1 MTNETKITQ
10 CFQIISTSV
19 ASSTPALMWFFVHSA
34 LTPYILSSAFDK
46 ILFIL
51 KKFSWDATTTI
62 KPFQSKV
69 FESFEHLSSREHL
82 CFTFYYIC
90 LLTLIPAKSPRFHL
104 LIPKLVQRPPC
115 IWPKHQISSIRF
127 LCEGKWKKKLAILT
141 QTEWALQGCNMTSLS
156 LYFFL
161 PS

>member
-1 MTNETKITQ
+1 MRPKLHNVSKLYQ
-10 CFQIISTSV
+10 PVLPAPCLHSCGSLSTLLSLP
-19 ASSTPALMWFFVHSA
+19 TYFLVHLIKS
-34 LTPYILSSAFDK
+34 YSKKKKK

-51 KKFSWDATTTI
+51 KKFFWDATTTI

-90 LLTLIPAKSPRFHL
+90 LFILIPAKSPRFHL

-127 LCEGKWKKKLAILT
+127 LCEGKWKKKISNFDPD
-141 QTEWALQGCNMTSLS
+141 WVGS
-156 LYFFL
+156 
-161 PS
+161 PGV

>member
-1 MTNETKITQ
+1 MTNETKIIQ
-10 CFQIISTSV
+10 RFQTISTSV
-19 ASSTPALMWFFVHSA
+19 ASSMPPLMGFFVHPA
-34 LTPYILSSAFDK
+34 LTPYILSSAFDT

-51 KKFSWDATTTI
+51 IKLFWDATTTI

-69 FESFEHLSSREHL
+69 FVSFEHLSSRQHL

-90 LLTLIPAKSPRFHL
+90 LFILIPAKSPCRFHL

-127 LCEGKWKKKLAILT
+127 LCEGKWKKKFSNFDPN
-141 QTEWALQGCNMTSLS
+141 WVSSPGV
-156 LYFFL
+156 
-161 PS
+161 